1 MSVGFD
7 RRDTNVRATTLIAS
21 NGPQSTLARTMHQN
35 SHRWMLCFA
44 TLWWGWV
51 ATSCGPIDFEQT
63 IGKPPYIDPDET
75 TPAEE
80 VVVIEQLGDGTV
92 TLRANELY
100 DPNDH
105 DQLYG
110 LWFGDER
117 GLIDDVTLQS
127 AGGTVVLNNNEDT
140 EETFFTFEG
149 TEQAIDPCEQIQ
161 ANNFKETIWLFISD
175 GDFADLTNP
184 TPADD
189 AYLVSH
195 TWVLQYST
203 SLIDECQT

>member
-1 MSVGFD
+1 
-7 RRDTNVRATTLIAS
+7 
-21 NGPQSTLARTMHQN
+21 MHQKG
-35 SHRWMLCFA
+35 HRWILGLSA
-44 TLWWGWV
+44 LWLGAAV
-51 ATSCGPIDFEQT
+51 AACGPIDFEQT

-75 TPAEE
+75 TPGEE

-117 GLIDDVTLQS
+117 GLIDDVTLQA
-127 AGGTVVLNNNEDT
+127 AGDTVVLNDDEAT
-140 EETFFTFEG
+140 EETFYTFEG

-175 GDFADLTNP
+175 AAFADLTNP
-184 TPADD
+184 TPASD
-189 AYLVSH
+189 AYLVSRA
-195 TWVLQYST
+195 WVLRYST
-203 SLIDECQT
+203 SLIDECQM